1 VLAQEAA
8 HQLGLE
14 EVLLMPTGS
23 APHKRIDPEPGA
35 EVRLELARRAA
46 AGDELLE
53 ACDLEVAGNG
63 PSYTFHTL
71 ESLSASRDDE
81 IHFLMGADVAAE
93 LESWKRP
100 ERVLELAR
108 LAIAVRPGTDVD
120 EAEAALAR
128 LGFPDRADIVPMPEL
143 EISSSEIRRRIAAGE
158 PIRHLVPDAVI
169 ELITEKGLY
178 REAVVA

>member
-1 VLAQEAA
+1 MLAQEAA
-8 HQLGLE
+8 HQLGLD

-23 APHKRIDPEPGA
+23 PPHKRIDPEPGA

-53 ACDLEVAGNG
+53 ASDLEVAGDG

-71 ESLSASRDDE
+71 ESLSASRPDDE

-108 LAIAVRPGTDVD
+108 LAIAAGPGPAWT
-120 EAEAALAR
+120 
-128 LGFPDRADIVPMPEL
+128 
-143 EISSSEIRRRIAAGE
+143 RRRLRSRGWASPIAPTSCRCRNWKSRRVRSGG
-158 PIRHLVPDAVI
+158 
-169 ELITEKGLY
+169 GLPPAN
-178 REAVVA
+178 RSATSCRTR

>member
-1 VLAQEAA
+1 
-8 HQLGLE
+8 
-14 EVLLMPTGS
+14 MPTGS
-23 APHKRIDPEPGA
+23 TPHKRIDPEPGA
-35 EVRLELARRAA
+35 EVRLEMARRAA

-53 ACDLEVAGNG
+53 ASDLEVAGDG

-71 ESLSASRDDE
+71 ESLSASRPDDE

-108 LAIAVRPGTDVD
+108 LAIAARPGTGVD

-128 LGFPDRADIVPMPEL
+128 LGFPDRADVVPMPEL

-169 ELITEKGLY
+169 ELIAEKGLY